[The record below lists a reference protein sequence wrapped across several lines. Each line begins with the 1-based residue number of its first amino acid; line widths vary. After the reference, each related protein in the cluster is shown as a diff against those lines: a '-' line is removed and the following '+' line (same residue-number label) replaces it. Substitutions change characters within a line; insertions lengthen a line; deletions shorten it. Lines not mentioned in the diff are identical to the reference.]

1 MERDHERRLR
11 LALRNRRQRE
21 LYGPKHIR
29 RRREFARRLE
39 RGEPIICPRCDDL
52 IGPDQ
57 LWDLGHDDRDPSW
70 TRPEHRSCN
79 RATSGRRRAMPLRW
93 SRRWFDDP
101 AVGTEVTLGGGLV
114 EIYIGRGIMA
124 EVRERGRRRNA
135 PLSMRPCPVPEP

>member
-1 MERDHERRLR
+1 MPTMRRGDPAR
-11 LALRNRRQRE
+11 LV
-21 LYGPKHIR
+21 
-29 RRREFARRLE
+29 
-39 RGEPIICPRCDDL
+39 
-52 IGPDQ
+52 
-57 LWDLGHDDRDPSW
+57 WDLGHDDRDPSW

-124 EVRERGRRRNA
+124 EVRERGQRRNA
-135 PLSMRPCPVPEP
+135 PLAMRPYRVQNPDLVGLEPKARR